1 MQDSAARADRLDER
15 AQRHEQVAADRYAA
29 ARGIADGIPLG
40 QPILVGHHS
49 EGRARRDAARM
60 GAHMDASVEH
70 TDAAEEARRAA
81 RIAAAA
87 TDARNN
93 PVTVANRVERLSVR
107 VRGEEKALAHCVRAV
122 AAGEAAAA
130 ALSAAGGPDPDPDAG
145 QVQPGRPRVGES
157 AQEARVRYGLNMA
170 AQAVRVEERL
180 AAHRADLAHWQ
191 AVRARQVAE
200 GTATD
205 FGRHN
210 VAAGDRVR
218 VRDVWYPV
226 VRANVKTVTVF
237 GMFGPRTT
245 PWHEV
250 QAHEKAPQQAADGA

>member
-1 MQDSAARADRLDER
+1 MSSR
-15 AQRHEQVAADRYAA
+15 
-29 ARGIADGIPLG
+29 DGRW
-40 QPILVGHHS
+40 V
-49 EGRARRDAARM
+49 
-60 GAHMDASVEH
+60 V
-70 TDAAEEARRAA
+70 
-81 RIAAAA
+81 
-87 TDARNN
+87 
-93 PVTVANRVERLSVR
+93 VR
-107 VRGEEKALAHCVRAV
+107 VS
-122 AAGEAAAA
+122 AGESLCSPADTSNYSHLSLAAQDVGVFWWGVGCLAVRGGV
-130 ALSAAGGPDPDPDAG
+130 LVAGGLA

-250 QAHEKAPQQAADGA
+250 QAHQQAPQQAADGAQDVAGDGAGQQSGRATSRG